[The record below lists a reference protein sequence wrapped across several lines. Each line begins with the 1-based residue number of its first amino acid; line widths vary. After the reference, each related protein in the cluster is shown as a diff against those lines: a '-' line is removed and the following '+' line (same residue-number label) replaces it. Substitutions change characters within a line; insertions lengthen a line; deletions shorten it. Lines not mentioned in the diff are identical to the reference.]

1 MKKNTDSI
9 EEMSMALKLL
19 IPSNSSATRLF
30 EVSSIIDRI
39 IKNNKIL
46 NKLFEW

>member
-9 EEMSMALKLL
+9 EEMSVALRLL
-19 IPSNSSATRLF
+19 MPSNFQTRRLF
-30 EVSSIIDRI
+30 EMSNIIDKVV
-39 IKNNKIL
+39 KNNKIL

>member
-9 EEMSMALKLL
+9 DEISMALRSL
-19 IPSNSSATRLF
+19 IPSNSKANRLF

-39 IKNNKIL
+39 FKNNKIL
-46 NKLFEW
+46 NKLFEC

>member
-9 EEMSMALKLL
+9 EEMSIALRLL
-19 IPSNSSATRLF
+19 MPSNSQPKRLF
-30 EVSSIIDRI
+30 EMSNIIDKV

>member
-9 EEMSMALKLL
+9 EEMSMALRSLL
-19 IPSNSSATRLF
+19 PSNSRTKRLF